1 VRPSIR
7 VMPEA
12 DDRPIDERVRF
23 QVGDVVVERLA
34 DGELCPLEHSTI
46 QTIDDGVCMTS
57 SGRYYDRLTGRGL
70 PVGVNYR
77 AIHSVR
83 WSVEPS
89 R

>member
-7 VMPEA
+7 VMAEA

-34 DGELCPLEHSTI
+34 DGETCPLEHSTI
-46 QTIDDGVCMTS
+46 ETVNDGVCMTS

-70 PVGVNYR
+70 PVSDNYR
-77 AIHSVR
+77 AIHGVK
-83 WSVEPS
+83 WSVEPP